1 MKRGKRINFWVNEKE
16 YEQLSAYAES
26 QELSISEALRDYIK
40 SLPKAS
46 KNNDRNSP
54 YHQG

>member
-1 MKRGKRINFWVNEKE
+1 MKRGKRINFWVNENE

-26 QELSISEALRDYIK
+26 QQLSVSEVLRDYIK
-40 SLPKAS
+40 SLPKVPIHP
-46 KNNDRNSP
+46 DRNSP